1 MATATIIGAGIAG
14 LAAGRAFHDLDFEVE
29 ILEAAPSLR
38 TGGAGITLWPNALR
52 ALREVGL
59 GDAVEAVGQ
68 VVEEGVTLTPAG
80 EMIARAP
87 LDRLRRRFGPL
98 LSFHRD
104 DLLAALA
111 EQARAPIRFGAEVRV
126 EDGSAWGSE
135 GALRPDL
142 LVGADGIG
150 SVVRELIAPGMR
162 VRPVGYGAWRGIA
175 TGVRVDDEGRVSET
189 LGPGR
194 RFGIVPLS
202 GGRTYWFATLS
213 GATGAENL
221 EGLFA
226 GWHEP
231 IAALIAATPPA
242 QVSFVQLG
250 DLPRLPRWC
259 DQGVALI
266 GDAAHAMTPNLGQ
279 GAAQALLDVASLRA
293 EFAEQPQVQALTAY
307 EKSRK
312 ATAEQITR
320 RSRAVGRVGQLSH
333 PLTTWARNA
342 LARAVPPALMARE
355 MGKVV
360 R

>member
-1 MATATIIGAGIAG
+1 VPTATIVGAGIAG
-14 LAAGRAFHDLDFEVE
+14 LAAGRALHDLGFEVE
-29 ILEAAPSLR
+29 ILEAAPTLR
-38 TGGAGITLWPNALR
+38 MGGAGITLWPNALR
-52 ALREVGL
+52 ALRALGL
-59 GDAVEAVGQ
+59 GDAVEAIGRP
-68 VVEEGVTLTPAG
+68 VEEGVTLTSAG

-104 DLLAALA
+104 ELLTVLA
-111 EQARAPIRFGAEVRV
+111 EQAGVPIRFDAGVQV
-126 EDGSAWGSE
+126 EDGLAWGSKE
-135 GALRPDL
+135 ALHPDL
-142 LVGADGIG
+142 LIGADGIG
-150 SVVRELIAPGMR
+150 SVVRELVAPGTR
-162 VRPVGYGAWRGIA
+162 ARPAGYGAWRGIA
-175 TGVRVDDEGRVSET
+175 SGIGIDEGRVSET
-189 LGPGR
+189 FGPGR

-213 GATGAENL
+213 GARGDEDL

-231 IAALIAATPPA
+231 ISELIAATPRA
-242 QVSFVQLG
+242 EVSFLQLA

-259 DQGVALI
+259 ENRVALV

-279 GAAQALLDVASLRA
+279 GAAQALLDVATLQRELSLQPQTQGLRA
-293 EFAEQPQVQALTAY
+293 Y
-307 EKSRK
+307 ESNRK
-312 ATAEQITR
+312 ATAEKIVR

-333 PLTTWARNA
+333 PLAMRARDA

-360 R
+360 G